1 MWMSNIAMTA
11 MMLPIA
17 KSILLEI
24 EAHSLKH
31 HQATNVEGSVQNV
44 DTNYVKM
51 TNTASTGADTSS
63 DGEGEHT
70 IDTNK
75 SEASTN
81 DGTKQQASPVQKQSR
96 KCCVKIPAN
105 AATPDDRLS
114 HQPSTTQVA
123 AAFRRLSK
131 GLYLSIAYSANI
143 GSTATLTGSG
153 SIRIL
158 AGDLLRYA
166 SDQLCTI
173 IEYIYMS
180 ACFGNAC
187 VCVVCFQAVLESV
200 LGVGLPL
207 LPRQ

>member
-1 MWMSNIAMTA
+1 MLGFMSTTGFLSMWMSNIATTA

-24 EAHSLKH
+24 EAQSLKH
-31 HQATNVEGSVQNV
+31 HQTTNVEGSVQNM
-44 DTNYVKM
+44 DMNYVRM
-51 TNTASTGADTSS
+51 TNTASGADTSS
-63 DGEGEHT
+63 DGEREHT
-70 IDTNK
+70 IDADK

-105 AATPDDRLS
+105 ATPDDQLF
-114 HQPSTTQVA
+114 HPPSTTQVA

-166 SDQLCTI
+166 SDQLI
-173 IEYIYMS
+173 
-180 ACFGNAC
+180 
-187 VCVVCFQAVLESV
+187 
-200 LGVGLPL
+200 
-207 LPRQ
+207 

>member
-1 MWMSNIAMTA
+1 MLGFMSTTGFLSMWMSNIATTA

-24 EAHSLKH
+24 EAQSLKH
-31 HQATNVEGSVQNV
+31 HHATNVEGSVQNV
-44 DTNYVKM
+44 DMNYVRM
-51 TNTASTGADTSS
+51 TNTASGADTSS

-75 SEASTN
+75 SEASTD

-105 AATPDDRLS
+105 ATPDDRLS
-114 HQPSTTQVA
+114 HPPSTAQVT

-166 SDQLCTI
+166 SDHFI
-173 IEYIYMS
+173 
-180 ACFGNAC
+180 
-187 VCVVCFQAVLESV
+187 
-200 LGVGLPL
+200 
-207 LPRQ
+207 